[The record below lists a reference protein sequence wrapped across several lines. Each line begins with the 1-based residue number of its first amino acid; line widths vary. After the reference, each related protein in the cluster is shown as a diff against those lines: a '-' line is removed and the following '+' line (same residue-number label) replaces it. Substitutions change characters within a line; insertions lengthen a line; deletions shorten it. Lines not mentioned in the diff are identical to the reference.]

1 MLCWVRI
8 MTEHKKTA
16 LIIEDG
22 PKGNE
27 RKIKLCD
34 DYSIA
39 HIGYIVKEGKTM
51 IDTHTSITD
60 INLSVRTLNLL
71 MRDGINTVGDYLAK
85 RDELAVLYPL
95 KVKEA
100 DKCLDEYK
108 DSERIIEYIS
118 VDKIKPHPDN
128 PRKDVGDVSELAES
142 IKQNGI
148 MQNLTVIPT
157 DNGEYMA
164 LIGHRRL
171 AAAKAAGLD
180 KVPCVVVG
188 NLSRSEQVSIML
200 AENMQRSDL
209 TVMEQVD
216 GMQMMLDLGDT
227 VSTIS
232 KKTGMS
238 ETTVRRRLSIA
249 EYNHDEVKS
258 SFDRGA
264 TLADYDE
271 IKKIRDKDK
280 RNELVKTFGTVNYD
294 WQLKRALDDQK
305 NEDFKKR
312 AIDFLQP
319 FATPIEN
326 VVDMQYVYCY
336 YSSSSAE
343 LKLPEKYDSSRNYY
357 YIERNFGVELYT
369 DYTTA
374 ELEAKEQ
381 RKTASEQVQQKAAER
396 RERAGRLDKICE
408 DMCASRIE
416 FMRNFKELPQKK
428 AVDKLCVI
436 YDINSIVTSV
446 ANSEDGYIESF
457 KPADI
462 MRDLYP
468 DQKPAEVIGNN
479 AMISP
484 DKQLI
489 VTLLAII
496 DAFDDISAHT
506 WQADYEYN
514 ANLTGT
520 YKVLALLG
528 YQISDVEQSI
538 LDGTNELYYKED
550 GQNANNKD

>member
-1 MLCWVRI
+1 
-8 MTEHKKTA
+8 
-16 LIIEDG
+16 
-22 PKGNE
+22 
-27 RKIKLCD
+27 
-34 DYSIA
+34 
-39 HIGYIVKEGKTM
+39 M

-60 INLSVRTLNLL
+60 INLSVHTLNLL

-85 RDELAVLYPL
+85 RDELAALYPL

-128 PRKDVGDVSELAES
+128 PRKDVGDVAELAES
-142 IKQNGI
+142 VKQNGI

-157 DNGEYMA
+157 DSGEYMV

-180 KVPCVVVG
+180 KVPCIVVG

-227 VSTIS
+227 VSTIV

-238 ETTVRRRLSIA
+238 ETTVRRRLSLA
-249 EYNHDEVKS
+249 EYNRDDVKAS
-258 SFDRGA
+258 IERGA
-264 TLADYDE
+264 TIADFDE

-280 RNELVKTFGTVNYD
+280 RNKLVELIGTANYT
-294 WQLKRALDDQK
+294 WQLKSALDAQK
-305 NEDFKKR
+305 REDFKQQV
-312 AIDFLQP
+312 IDFLQP
-319 FATPIEN
+319 YAKP
-326 VVDMQYVYCY
+326 VDDVSGMHYICCY
-336 YSSSSAE
+336 YSSEAKDIE
-343 LKLPEKYDSSRNYY
+343 LPKGYDNSRNYY
-357 YIERNFGVELYT
+357 YAVKGYGIELYT
-369 DYTTA
+369 DYTAA
-374 ELEAKEQ
+374 EREAMDQ
-381 RKTASEQVQQKAAER
+381 RKTASEQVQQKATER
-396 RERAGRLDKICE
+396 RERARRLDAICK
-408 DMCASRIE
+408 DMQKSRID
-416 FMRNFKELPQKK
+416 FMRSFKGLPQEK
-428 AVDKLCVI
+428 AVDKLCII
-436 YDINSIVTSV
+436 YDINSIVTNV

-468 DQKPAEVIGNN
+468 DQKPTEVIGNDT
-479 AMISP
+479 MISP

-496 DAFDDISAHT
+496 DAFDNIAAHT

-514 ANLTGT
+514 ANLAGT
-520 YKVLALLG
+520 YKVLVLLG

-538 LDGTNELYYKED
+538 LDGTHEDYALDATPYCPDCGARMEL
-550 GQNANNKD
+550 

>member
-1 MLCWVRI
+1 
-8 MTEHKKTA
+8 
-16 LIIEDG
+16 
-22 PKGNE
+22 
-27 RKIKLCD
+27 
-34 DYSIA
+34 
-39 HIGYIVKEGKTM
+39 M
-51 IDTHTSITD
+51 IDTHINIAD
-60 INLSVRTLNLL
+60 IKLAPRLYRFCE
-71 MRDGINTVGDYLAK
+71 RDNIKTVGDFLSKYE
-85 RDELAVLYPL
+85 ELKQLSQEA
-95 KVKEA
+95 A
-100 DKCLDEYK
+100 DKIMEAINELK
-108 DSERIIEYIS
+108 DDERIIEYIS

-128 PRKDVGDVSELAES
+128 PRKDVGDITELAES

-227 VSTIS
+227 VSTIV

-238 ETTVRRRLSIA
+238 ETTVRRRLSLA
-249 EYNHDEVKS
+249 EYNRDEVKAS
-258 SFDRGA
+258 IERGA
-264 TLADYDE
+264 TIADFDD

-280 RNELVKTFGTVNYD
+280 RNKLVELIGTANYT
-294 WQLKRALDDQK
+294 WQLKSALDAQK
-305 NEDFKKR
+305 SEDFKQQ

-319 FATPIEN
+319 YAKPIDD
-326 VVDMQYVYCY
+326 VSGMHYIRCY
-336 YSSSSAE
+336 YFSETKDIE
-343 LKLPEKYDSSRNYY
+343 LPKDYDNSRNYY
-357 YIERNFGVELYT
+357 YIEKGYGVELYT
-369 DYTTA
+369 DYTAA
-374 ELEAKEQ
+374 EREAMDQ
-381 RKTASEQVQQKAAER
+381 RKAASEQVQQKAAER
-396 RERAGRLDKICE
+396 RERAHRLDTICE
-408 DMCASRIE
+408 DMRKSRID
-416 FMRNFKELPQKK
+416 FMRSFKGLPQEK

-468 DQKPAEVIGNN
+468 DQKPTEVIGNN

-538 LDGTNELYYKED
+538 LDGTHEDYYKED
-550 GQNANNKD
+550 RSE

>member
-1 MLCWVRI
+1 MI
-8 MTEHKKTA
+8 PTNAQKKRSPSK
-16 LIIEDG
+16 DD
-22 PKGNE
+22 PKKK
-27 RKIKLCD
+27 RIKLCD

-128 PRKDVGDVSELAES
+128 PRRDVGDVTELTES
-142 IKQNGI
+142 VKQNGI

-209 TVMEQVD
+209 TDMEQVD

-232 KKTGMS
+232 KKTGIS
-238 ETTVRRRLSIA
+238 QTTVRRKLSLT
-249 EYNHDEVKS
+249 EYDREAVKA
-258 SFDRGA
+258 SFERGG
-264 TLADYDE
+264 TFADYE
-271 IKKIRDKDK
+271 NIKKIRDKDK
-280 RNELVKTFGTVNYD
+280 RNKLVGLIGTANYT
-294 WQLKRALDDQK
+294 WQLKSALDSQK
-305 NEDFKKR
+305 NEDFKR
-312 AIDFLQP
+312 QVINFLQP
-319 FATPIEN
+319 YAKPVEN
-326 VVDMQYVYCY
+326 VIDMQYIYCY
-336 YSSSSAE
+336 YSSASSAE
-343 LKLPEKYDSSRNYY
+343 LKLPEKYDNSRNYY
-357 YIERNFGVELYT
+357 YIEKGYGVELYT
-369 DYTTA
+369 DYTAA
-374 ELEAKEQ
+374 ERETMDQ
-381 RKTASEQVQQKAAER
+381 RKAASEQVQQKAAER

-416 FMRNFKELPQKK
+416 FMRSFKGLPQEK

-436 YDINSIVTSV
+436 YDINSIITSV

-457 KPADI
+457 EPADI

-538 LDGTNELYYKED
+538 LDGTHEDYFKED
-550 GQNANNKD
+550 KAE

>member
-1 MLCWVRI
+1 
-8 MTEHKKTA
+8 
-16 LIIEDG
+16 
-22 PKGNE
+22 
-27 RKIKLCD
+27 
-34 DYSIA
+34 
-39 HIGYIVKEGKTM
+39 M

-85 RDELAVLYPL
+85 RDELAALYPL

-128 PRKDVGDVSELAES
+128 PRKDVGDVAELAES
-142 IKQNGI
+142 VKQNGI

-157 DNGEYMA
+157 GSGEYMA

-180 KVPCVVVG
+180 KVPCIVVG

-209 TVMEQVD
+209 TGMEQVD

-232 KKTGMS
+232 KKTGIS
-238 ETTVRRRLSIA
+238 QTTVRRKLSLT
-249 EYNHDEVKS
+249 EYDREAVKA
-258 SFDRGA
+258 SFERGG
-264 TLADYDE
+264 TFADYDN

-280 RNELVKTFGTVNYD
+280 RNELVGLIGTANYT
-294 WQLKRALDDQK
+294 WQLKSALDSQK
-305 NEDFKKR
+305 SEDFKR
-312 AIDFLQP
+312 QVIDFLQP
-319 FATPIEN
+319 YAKPAPADDVSGMHYIC
-326 VVDMQYVYCY
+326 CY
-336 YSSSSAE
+336 YSGEAKDIE
-343 LKLPEKYDSSRNYY
+343 LPKGYDNSRNYY
-357 YIERNFGVELYT
+357 YAVREYGGVELYT
-369 DYTTA
+369 DYTAA
-374 ELEAKEQ
+374 EREAMDQ
-381 RKTASEQVQQKAAER
+381 RKAASEQVQQKAAER
-396 RERAGRLDKICE
+396 RERACRLDTICE
-408 DMCASRIE
+408 DMQKSRID
-416 FMRNFKELPQKK
+416 FMRSFKGLPQEK
-428 AVDKLCVI
+428 AVDKLCII
-436 YDINSIVTSV
+436 YDINSIITSV
-446 ANSEDGYIESF
+446 ANSEDGYTESF
-457 KPADI
+457 EPADI

-468 DQKPAEVIGNN
+468 DQKPTEVIGNN

-496 DAFDDISAHT
+496 DAFDDITAHT

-538 LDGTNELYYKED
+538 LDGTHEDYYKED
-550 GQNANNKD
+550 KSE

>member
-1 MLCWVRI
+1 
-8 MTEHKKTA
+8 
-16 LIIEDG
+16 
-22 PKGNE
+22 
-27 RKIKLCD
+27 
-34 DYSIA
+34 
-39 HIGYIVKEGKTM
+39 M
-51 IDTHTSITD
+51 IDTHINIAD
-60 INLSVRTLNLL
+60 IKLAPRLYRFCE
-71 MRDGINTVGDYLAK
+71 RDNIKTVGDFLSKYE
-85 RDELAVLYPL
+85 ELKQLSQ
-95 KVKEA
+95 ESA
-100 DKCLDEYK
+100 DKIMEAINDLK
-108 DSERIIEYIS
+108 DDERIIEYIS

-148 MQNLTVIPT
+148 MQNLTVISA

-209 TVMEQVD
+209 TDLEQVD

-232 KKTGMS
+232 KKTGIS
-238 ETTVRRRLSIA
+238 QTTVRRKLSLT
-249 EYNHDEVKS
+249 EYNREDIKAAFE
-258 SFDRGA
+258 RGA
-264 TLADYDE
+264 TFADYDK

-280 RNELVKTFGTVNYD
+280 RNELVKAFGTVNYD

-305 NEDFKKR
+305 NEDFKKQV
-312 AIDFLQP
+312 IDFLQP
-319 FATPIEN
+319 FAMPIEN
-326 VVDMQYVYCY
+326 VVDMQYVCCY

-357 YIERNFGVELYT
+357 YIEKSFGVELYT
-369 DYTTA
+369 DYTAA

-381 RKTASEQVQQKAAER
+381 RKAASDFVQQKAAER

-408 DMCASRIE
+408 DMCASRID

-428 AVDKLCVI
+428 AVDKLCTI
-436 YDINSIVTSV
+436 YDINSIITSV

-457 KPADI
+457 EPANI

-468 DQKPAEVIGNN
+468 DKKPDEVIGNS
-479 AMISP
+479 AIISP

-489 VTLLAII
+489 VNLLAII
-496 DAFDDISAHT
+496 DAFDDISCHT

-514 ANLTGT
+514 ANFVGT

-528 YQISDVEQSI
+528 YQISDVEKSV
-538 LDGTNELYYKED
+538 LDGTHEDYFKED
-550 GQNANNKD
+550 KAE

>member
-1 MLCWVRI
+1 
-8 MTEHKKTA
+8 
-16 LIIEDG
+16 
-22 PKGNE
+22 
-27 RKIKLCD
+27 
-34 DYSIA
+34 
-39 HIGYIVKEGKTM
+39 M
-51 IDTHTSITD
+51 IDTHINIAD
-60 INLSVRTLNLL
+60 IKLAPRLYRFCE
-71 MRDGINTVGDYLAK
+71 RDNIKTVGDFLSKYE
-85 RDELAVLYPL
+85 ELRELSQ
-95 KVKEA
+95 ESA
-100 DKCLDEYK
+100 DKIMEVINNLK
-108 DSERIIEYIS
+108 DDERIIEYIS
-118 VDKIKPHPDN
+118 VGKIKPHPDN
-128 PRKDVGDVSELAES
+128 PRKDVGDITELAES
-142 IKQNGI
+142 VKQNGI

-209 TVMEQVD
+209 TDIEQVD

-232 KKTGMS
+232 KKTGIS
-238 ETTVRRRLSIA
+238 QTTVRRKLSLT
-249 EYNHDEVKS
+249 EYDREAVKA
-258 SFDRGA
+258 SFERGG
-264 TLADYDE
+264 TFADYDN

-280 RNELVKTFGTVNYD
+280 RNKLVGLIGTANYT
-294 WQLKRALDDQK
+294 WQLKSALDSQK
-305 NEDFKKR
+305 SEDFKR
-312 AIDFLQP
+312 QVIDFLQP
-319 FATPIEN
+319 YAKPIDD
-326 VVDMQYVYCY
+326 VSGMQYIRCY
-336 YSSSSAE
+336 YSSDTKDIE
-343 LKLPEKYDSSRNYY
+343 LPKDYDNSRNYY
-357 YIERNFGVELYT
+357 YIEKGYGVELYT
-369 DYTTA
+369 DYTAA
-374 ELEAKEQ
+374 EHEAMDQ
-381 RKTASEQVQQKAAER
+381 RKAASEQVQQKAAER
-396 RERAGRLDKICE
+396 RERAHRLDTICM
-408 DMCASRIE
+408 DMQKSRID
-416 FMRNFKELPQKK
+416 FMRSFKGLPQEK

-436 YDINSIVTSV
+436 YDINNIITSV

-468 DQKPAEVIGNN
+468 DQKPTEVIGNN

-514 ANLTGT
+514 ANLTGA

-538 LDGTNELYYKED
+538 LDGTHEDYYKED
-550 GQNANNKD
+550 KSE

>member
-1 MLCWVRI
+1 
-8 MTEHKKTA
+8 
-16 LIIEDG
+16 
-22 PKGNE
+22 
-27 RKIKLCD
+27 
-34 DYSIA
+34 
-39 HIGYIVKEGKTM
+39 M

-60 INLSVRTLNLL
+60 INLSVHTLNLL

-85 RDELAVLYPL
+85 RDELAALYPL

-108 DSERIIEYIS
+108 GSECIIEYIS

-128 PRKDVGDVSELAES
+128 PRKDVGDVAELAES
-142 IKQNGI
+142 VKQNGI

-157 DNGEYMA
+157 DSGEYMA

-180 KVPCVVVG
+180 KVPCIVVG

-227 VSTIS
+227 VSTIV

-238 ETTVRRRLSIA
+238 ETTVRRRLSLA
-249 EYNHDEVKS
+249 EYNRDEVKAS
-258 SFDRGA
+258 IERGA
-264 TLADYDE
+264 TFADYDN

-280 RNELVKTFGTVNYD
+280 RNKLVGLIGTANYT
-294 WQLKRALDDQK
+294 WQLKSALDSQK
-305 NEDFKKR
+305 SEDFKR
-312 AIDFLQP
+312 QVIDFLQP
-319 FATPIEN
+319 YAKP
-326 VVDMQYVYCY
+326 VDDVSGMHYICCY
-336 YSSSSAE
+336 YSSASSAE
-343 LKLPEKYDSSRNYY
+343 LKLPEKYDNSRNYY
-357 YIERNFGVELYT
+357 YIEKGYGVELYT
-369 DYTTA
+369 DYTAA
-374 ELEAKEQ
+374 EREAMDQ
-381 RKTASEQVQQKAAER
+381 RKAASEQVQQKAAER
-396 RERAGRLDKICE
+396 KERARRLDTICN
-408 DMCASRIE
+408 DMLKSRID
-416 FMRNFKELPQKK
+416 FMRSFKGLPQEK
-428 AVDKLCVI
+428 AVDKLCII

-457 KPADI
+457 KPANI
-462 MRDLYP
+462 MRYLYP
-468 DQKPAEVIGNN
+468 DQKPTEVIGNN

-496 DAFDDISAHT
+496 DAFYNITAHT

-528 YQISDVEQSI
+528 YQISDVERSI

-550 GQNANNKD
+550 TQCR